1 VQGNVEQAARQALAM
16 LKAACVGD
24 KPAAKTVLIPQA
36 IVERASTR
44 RIDARTTRA
53 RRSSR

>member
-1 VQGNVEQAARQALAM
+1 M
-16 LKAACVGD
+16 LKAVCVGD
-24 KPAAKTVLIPQA
+24 KPAEKTVLIPQA